1 MQFRKRSPGV
11 SRSWLHAFQ
20 DRWGCSAPGIQVT
33 SSREIPRGCGG
44 SCFAPKRVRGSCKI
58 SDGIAPVLRQ
68 KLSRGESGPPGR
80 SCCAKSADRCPTRLH
95 PMTSHRFN
103 PWRDLR
109 GLPRDSWILALVTL
123 INRMGMMVL
132 PFMML
137 HLTRNLGFE
146 PVRPIWPSASAKRR
160 PRPDLP
166 PRIGA

>member
-1 MQFRKRSPGV
+1 
-11 SRSWLHAFQ
+11 
-20 DRWGCSAPGIQVT
+20 
-33 SSREIPRGCGG
+33 
-44 SCFAPKRVRGSCKI
+44 
-58 SDGIAPVLRQ
+58 
-68 KLSRGESGPPGR
+68 
-80 SCCAKSADRCPTRLH
+80 
-95 PMTSHRFN
+95 MTSHRFN